1 MQHRHFRRCRG
12 QYTKQISINS
22 KVIMKAIT
30 SIPPAAPRLPRFA
43 SLLVLSAALG
53 LSVPPASAQNLLL
66 NGDFEINGGLF
77 SGVPNNWNLIVNSF
91 GAYNGSFNSLAPESG
106 SWFIHVGDSGGPG
119 GEYQDIATV
128 AGQQYSLSFWG
139 APWSPLTERGIVQVG
154 TPGSDP
160 LSLSLNNSAE
170 YVNSSFIVSGV
181 GGASAWTPFTF
192 DFTAATS
199 ITRVSFQNS
208 YYVSPADSAVN
219 VDNVS
224 VTMIPE
230 PSAIGVGILGLLM
243 LRPFVRRRS
252 AV

>member
-53 LSVPPASAQNLLL
+53 LGAPLASAQNLIL
-66 NGDFEINGGLF
+66 NGDFETSPVLNTIPTGW
-77 SGVPNNWNLIVNSF
+77 SLIQNSF
-91 GAYNGSFNSLAPESG
+91 GSYDGRWNGLAPESG

-230 PSAIGVGILGLLM
+230 PSAIGVGILGLLT

>member
-1 MQHRHFRRCRG
+1 M
-12 QYTKQISINS
+12 NS
-22 KVIMKAIT
+22 KVIMKTIT
-30 SIPPAAPRLPRFA
+30 SALPASLRLPRFA
-43 SLLVLSAALG
+43 SLLALSAALG
-53 LSVPPASAQNLLL
+53 LSAPPASAQNLLL

-77 SGVPNNWNLIVNSF
+77 SGVPNSWNLIVNSF

-106 SWFIHVGDSGGPG
+106 SWFIHVGNSGAPG
-119 GEYQDIATV
+119 GEYQDLTTI

-139 APWSPLTERGIVQVG
+139 APWTPLTERGIVQVG

-160 LSLSLNNSAE
+160 LSLSLNNNAE
-170 YVNSSFIVSGV
+170 YVNSSFTVSGV
-181 GGASAWTPFTF
+181 GGAPAWTEFTF
-192 DFTAATS
+192 DFTASSS

-208 YYVSPADSAVN
+208 YYASPADSAVN

-230 PSAIGVGILGLLM
+230 PSVMGLGVLGLLT

-252 AV
+252 TL